1 MKISLSWIKEFITP
15 KSTVQELA
23 DGMTDLGLECTYE
36 TTPLSFTN
44 VVLGYVESCE
54 PHPDSD
60 HLSVCQVNTGDEENW
75 LIVCGAPNVKTGIHV
90 PVAKVGAKLANGDFK
105 IKKAKL
111 RGVKSNGMICS
122 GKELQYNNDH
132 EGILIVDTESP
143 LGTPIESILNFNQET
158 VFELDLTPNRGDC
171 FSHRGVAREIAVIE
185 NSSITERDVPLT
197 ENSESIDDHLSIN
210 IHDTEACPRYAA
222 RMIKNVK
229 VGPSP
234 DWLRSRLES
243 IGQKSINNVVD
254 AANYVLMDIGHPMHT
269 FDYNKISSKS
279 IGVRLAKKGEKF
291 TTLDDVEH
299 TLNDFHL
306 LICDDD
312 SPIAL
317 AGIMGGKNSEIDDS
331 TTTILIESAYFKPTV
346 IRKGAKSLDLSTDAS
361 KRFERDT
368 DMEAVIP
375 ALNQLASLIV
385 DVAGG
390 EIIEGIIDEY
400 PEKKEF
406 IKIEFSVENCN
417 TFLGTN
423 LTVEKAQSLFN
434 KISITTEEKDGLLIC
449 SIPSFRNDIEREVD
463 LFEEIA
469 RVIGYNNI
477 HSTAHFSGSF
487 DAFTT
492 DDRALDD
499 EMRQFLSS
507 IGFNEHYSNSLN
519 NENDVK
525 HFTENEPVLL
535 SNPLSQ
541 EMAYL
546 RNSLFPGILKA
557 ISFNEKRQQSYFK
570 LFEIGAV
577 HQSSN
582 TSETNAIE
590 NFHVAMAWY
599 GKYNTHWKQG
609 EELDIYTVKRD
620 LMMLFN
626 SLGLKKVR
634 FESLQSDYADI
645 GLSIYQRKNLIGEV
659 AIPNKRIK
667 KFYNIK
673 GNCFVASLNIDV
685 IISMI
690 ESQKFTFVEPNLYPS
705 INRDIAIQVEKKFT
719 SEKIERII
727 KSKGGE
733 FLKKVYLFDVYSDSG
748 MNENEHSLAYSLTF
762 QSPKKT
768 LQDSDVDSSIQR
780 ICNQLEKDFNAI
792 QR

>member
-1 MKISLSWIKEFITP
+1 MKISLSWIKDYITP
-15 KSTVQELA
+15 NSSVQELA
-23 DGMTDLGLECTYE
+23 DGMTDLGLECTYKS
-36 TTPLSFTN
+36 TSLSFSN
-44 VVLGYVESCE
+44 VVLGFVENCE

-60 HLSVCQVNTGDEENW
+60 HLSVCEVNTGDEENW
-75 LIVCGAPNVKTGIHV
+75 QIVCGAPNVKAGIHV
-90 PVAKVGAKLANGDFK
+90 PVAKVGATLSNGDFK

-122 GKELQYNNDH
+122 GKELQYSNDH
-132 EGILIVDTESP
+132 EGILIVDSELP
-143 LGTPIESILNFNQET
+143 LGSPIESVLNFNQET
-158 VFELDLTPNRGDC
+158 IFELDLTPNRGDC

-185 NSSITERDVPLT
+185 NSSIEERDFPLT
-197 ENSESIDDHLSIN
+197 ENSESIEDYLSIN
-210 IHDTEACPRYAA
+210 IHDADACPRYVA
-222 RMIKNVK
+222 RMVKNVK

-234 DWLRSRLES
+234 DWLRLRMES

-254 AANYVLMDIGHPMHT
+254 AANFVLMDTGHPMHT
-269 FDYNKISSKS
+269 FDFNKISSTS
-279 IGVRLAKKGEKF
+279 IGVRLANKGEKF
-291 TTLDDVEH
+291 TTLDDNEH
-299 TLNDFHL
+299 TLDDFHL

-312 SPIAL
+312 TPIAL
-317 AGIMGGKNSEIDDS
+317 AGIMGGKNSEIDNS

-346 IRKGAKSLDLSTDAS
+346 IRKGAKKIDLSTDAS

-368 DMEAVIP
+368 DMEAIIP

-390 EIIEGIIDEY
+390 EIVGGIIDEY
-400 PEKKEF
+400 PQKKEL
-406 IKIEFSVENCN
+406 IEIEFSVKNCN

-423 LTVEKAQSLFN
+423 LTVENAQSIFN
-434 KISITTEEKDGLLIC
+434 KISISTEEKGDILIC
-449 SIPSFRNDIEREVD
+449 TIPSFRNDLEREVD

-477 HSTAHFSGSF
+477 QSTAHFSGSF

-499 EMRQFLSS
+499 EIRQFLSS

-519 NENDVK
+519 NEQEVK
-525 HFTENEPVLL
+525 HFTENEPILL

-577 HQSSN
+577 HQISN
-582 TSETNAIE
+582 SSETNAIE

-599 GKYNTHWKQG
+599 GKHNIHWKQG
-609 EELDIYTVKRD
+609 DELDIYNVKRD
-620 LMMLFN
+620 LIMLLN

-634 FESLQSDYADI
+634 FETLQSDFSEL

-659 AIPNKRIK
+659 TIPNKKIK

-673 GNCFVASLNIDV
+673 GNCFIASLNIDA
-685 IISMI
+685 IISI
-690 ESQKFTFVEPNLYPS
+690 VESQKFTFIEPNLYPS

-748 MNENEHSLAYSLTF
+748 MKENEHSLAYSLTF
-762 QSPKKT
+762 QSSKKT
-768 LQDSDVDSSIQR
+768 LQDTDVDTSIQR
-780 ICNQLEKDFNAI
+780 ICSQLEKDFNAV